1 MTTIERGDIWLA
13 NLDPSIGSEIRKIR
27 PVAIISNNINN
38 IHNNIVTIVPIASNT
53 NMIYSFEVLLPKG
66 IANLPKD
73 SKAKADQIRT
83 IDKSRLIK
91 SIGVLP
97 NDYMIKIEKAI
108 KLHLD
113 L

>member
-1 MTTIERGDIWLA
+1 
-13 NLDPSIGSEIRKIR
+13 
-27 PVAIISNNINN
+27 VAIISNNINN